1 VVTIPATAVTDRA
14 IRPAAVDDVPAILA
28 LIRELAV
35 YERERIS
42 TVEATE
48 AGLRTALFG
57 PQPAVWAHVA
67 ELDGRVVGTA
77 IWYVT
82 FSTWT
87 GRHGMHL
94 EDFVVSE
101 QARGT
106 GLGVALFEELR
117 RICVERGYPRL
128 EWRVLDWNVDAERF
142 YARRGGRRI
151 PEWISWRLTP

>member
-1 VVTIPATAVTDRA
+1 VIRSAV
-14 IRPAAVDDVPAILA
+14 AADVPAILA

-35 YERERIS
+35 FEREPES

-48 AGLRTALFG
+48 AGLRDALFG
-57 PQPAVWAHVA
+57 EEPAVWAHVA
-67 ELDGRVVGTA
+67 ELDGIVVGTA
-77 IWYVT
+77 IWFVT

-101 QARGT
+101 SARGT
-106 GLGVALFEELR
+106 GLGVALFDELT
-117 RICVERGYPRL
+117 RICVERGYPRF
-128 EWRVLDWNVDAERF
+128 EWRVLDWNVDAEQF
-142 YARRGGRRI
+142 YARRGAQRI

>member
-1 VVTIPATAVTDRA
+1 V
-14 IRPAAVDDVPAILA
+14 IRPATPADIPAILD

-35 YERERIS
+35 YEREPLS

-48 AGLRTALFG
+48 RSLHAALFADE
-57 PQPAVWAHVA
+57 PAVWAHVA
-67 ELDGRVVGTA
+67 ELDGKVVGTA
-77 IWYVT
+77 IWFLT

-101 QARGT
+101 AARGT

-117 RICVERGYPRL
+117 RICAERGYRRL
-128 EWRVLDWNVDAERF
+128 EWRVLDWNADAERF
-142 YARRGGRRI
+142 YRARGAAPI
-151 PEWISWRLTP
+151 AEWISWRLVP

>member
-1 VVTIPATAVTDRA
+1 MNSV
-14 IRPAAVDDVPAILA
+14 IRPAVVDDVPAILA
-28 LIRELAV
+28 LIRELAM
-35 YERERIS
+35 YEREPAT
-42 TVEATE
+42 TVEASE
-48 AGLRTALFG
+48 DGLRAALFG
-57 PQPAVWAHVA
+57 AHPAVWAHVA

-77 IWYVT
+77 IWFVT

-101 QARGT
+101 AARGT

-128 EWRVLDWNVDAERF
+128 EWRVLDWNVDAQGF
-142 YARRGGRRI
+142 YERRGAKPI
-151 PEWISWRLTP
+151 PEWISWRVTP

>member
-1 VVTIPATAVTDRA
+1 M
-14 IRPAAVDDVPAILA
+14 IRPATPADIPAILD

-35 YERERIS
+35 YEREPLS

-48 AGLRTALFG
+48 RSLHAALFADE
-57 PQPAVWAHVA
+57 PAVWAHVA
-67 ELDGRVVGTA
+67 ELDGKVVGTA
-77 IWYVT
+77 IWFLT

-101 QARGT
+101 AARGT

-117 RICVERGYPRL
+117 RICAERGYRRL
-128 EWRVLDWNVDAERF
+128 EWRVLDWNADAERF
-142 YARRGGRRI
+142 YRARGAAPI
-151 PEWISWRLTP
+151 AEWISWRLVP

>member
-1 VVTIPATAVTDRA
+1 M
-14 IRPAAVDDVPAILA
+14 IRPAVPADVPAILD

-35 YERERIS
+35 FEREPVS

-48 AGLRTALFG
+48 QSLHAALFADE
-57 PQPAVWAHVA
+57 PAVWAHVA
-67 ELDGRVVGTA
+67 ELDGTVVGTA
-77 IWYVT
+77 IWFVT

-101 QARGT
+101 GARGT
-106 GLGVALFEELR
+106 GLGAALFEELR

-128 EWRVLDWNVDAERF
+128 EWRVLDWNADAERF
-142 YARRGGRRI
+142 YRARGASPI
-151 PEWISWRLTP
+151 SEWISWRLTP

>member
-1 VVTIPATAVTDRA
+1 V
-14 IRPAAVDDVPAILA
+14 IRPAVATDVPAILT

-35 YERERIS
+35 FEREPES

-48 AGLRTALFG
+48 DSLREALFG
-57 PQPAVWAHVA
+57 EQPSVWAHVA
-67 ELDGRVVGTA
+67 ELDGVVVGTA
-77 IWYVT
+77 IWFVT

-101 QARGT
+101 AARGT
-106 GLGVALFEELR
+106 GLGVALFDELR
-117 RICVERGYPRL
+117 RICTERGYPRF
-128 EWRVLDWNVDAERF
+128 EWRVLDWNVAAERF
-142 YARRGGRRI
+142 YERRGAQRI